1 MSVLDV
7 PGPSARVALVPALR
21 ALRRRGVWSLMVEGG
36 SELLGSFLAARAFD
50 QVALFR
56 AALLLGGRGSL
67 PAFGGPDP
75 RSVAAAIRMT
85 RVERPLLPRQ
95 AARAELLE
103 IWRPSPR
110 AGKG

>member
-1 MSVLDV
+1 
-7 PGPSARVALVPALR
+7 
-21 ALRRRGVWSLMVEGG
+21 MVEGG

-56 AALLLGGRGSL
+56 APLLLGGRGSL

-75 RSVAAAIRMT
+75 RGVAAAVRMT
-85 RVERPLLPRQ
+85 RVERPLLPRP
-95 AARAELLE
+95 AARDDLVE

-110 AGKG
+110 SGTG